1 LSGKTPCEENQLSM
15 EIMDTQTYWKAWSER
30 CRRDLTTDILPFWMK
45 HGWDRQHGGVYTCV
59 DRDGTL
65 MDSTKSGWFQG
76 RFAFVCS
83 YAYNAVEKKKTW
95 LKAAKSTLDFID
107 AHLFD
112 ARGRAY
118 FSLMD
123 GINAFS
129 GGLAVRGG
137 TLQVTSPLQG
147 VTDVWADGGALTL
160 SALMPNLTNLAVR
173 AAGASVV
180 LEGTATP
187 FPSGVTLSIADGV
200 VTELDFAGVVDVDRL
215 VLGGRPRSPGLYGGI
230 ESSAP
235 VKPSSAYFSGTG
247 TLNVLYGPAES
258 GFVLML
264 R

>member
-1 LSGKTPCEENQLSM
+1 MKTKTRWRCGALGIGCLLCGLVIGGYAAQRTQGPTDGLSCQCDRVVPVTTGAGNDTEAVWSPDGRRIAFQTDAAGDLDIAVVDLASGKVTTLVGGAGQACYP
-15 EIMDTQTYWKAWSER
+15 AW
-30 CRRDLTTDILPFWMK
+30 T
-45 HGWDRQHGGVYTCV
+45 
-59 DRDGTL
+59 RDG
-65 MDSTKSGWFQG
+65 
-76 RFAFVCS
+76 
-83 YAYNAVEKKKTW
+83 
-95 LKAAKSTLDFID
+95 
-107 AHLFD
+107 
-112 ARGRAY
+112 
-118 FSLMD
+118 
-123 GINAFS
+123 
-129 GGLAVRGG
+129 
-137 TLQVTSPLQG
+137 
-147 VTDVWADGGALTL
+147 ALEL
-160 SALMPNLTNLAVR
+160 SAPMPNLTNLAVR

-258 GFVLML
+258 GSVLML